1 MALTA
6 KKVYAILKRQIS
18 DMEAKLNSPVR
29 YRGTVATADLLPL
42 NPDIGDMYN
51 IESKSVYGETGMN
64 VAWNGVVWDT
74 MGAPIDMSLYLT
86 KEEAETVIQ
95 RLVTEYFEKNPVKPG
110 ATTEQAQQIEQN
122 KTDIASLKE
131 ETNSL
136 KEDIGE
142 IIEVDNPYNIFD
154 ETTAKSQYIIPTGAV
169 TESASYICGDV
180 NVATGDILKF
190 YAAEQSVVT
199 DIFARWVC
207 AYNAN
212 GDAVENLG
220 SYKAVYSLTI
230 PDGIKRVSLTFSA
243 NYKNKIFVTKN
254 TDKPQKYE
262 PYHAPTKSAIDK
274 TARFEIA
281 KLKQNLVE
289 PETHCALIRDTLR
302 QTVGIPQSWYLASAV
317 TPQNR
322 IIELRNG
329 SQVFANQIKLELENA
344 TAKRTG
350 NGYRF
355 TIYDESFKVLDS
367 FIGAGYGDPISITT
381 ENLPDSCTMLVIGD
395 STVDHDKVTGKML
408 SYFAEKGKTLN
419 LLGTLGEKNNPLNK
433 NEGRA
438 GWSTEEYL
446 ENGTYD
452 NVVNPFYNPSTK
464 TFDFSYYMNNQGYN
478 SPDYVVVQLGIN
490 DLYLITEPDYNAIW
504 SALKTIIDS
513 IRDFDDAIKII
524 INLPT
529 TPNSDQNKH
538 SVFEPLYRNR
548 VITYNSIVIKNIQ
561 NLYSSNNVRVSYCH
575 LILDPDTEIRD
586 NVHPTDA
593 GYEKMGM
600 EVINQINNWHNG
612 Q

>member
-1 MALTA
+1 MSYQ
-6 KKVYAILKRQIS
+6 KQNFVDGQV
-18 DMEAKLNSPVR
+18 LNSAQLNHIEDGIV
-29 YRGTVATADLLPL
+29 DL
-42 NPDIGDMYN
+42 
-51 IESKSVYGETGMN
+51 ESAVNENK
-64 VAWNGVVWDT
+64 GVVDKI
-74 MGAPIDMSLYLT
+74 IDPTLSLSGKAADAKAT
-86 KEEAETVIQ
+86 GDAVGEVKENV
-95 RLVTEYFEKNPVKPG
+95 
-110 ATTEQAQQIEQN
+110 
-122 KTDIASLKE
+122 
-131 ETNSL
+131 
-136 KEDIGE
+136 GE

-154 ETTAKSQYIIPTGAV
+154 ETTAKSQYILPTGGV
-169 TESASYICGDV
+169 TESASYICVDV
-180 NVATGDILKF
+180 NVAVGDILNF
-190 YAAEQSVVT
+190 YAAEQKVVS
-199 DIFARWVC
+199 DITARWVC
-207 AYNAN
+207 AYNAS

-220 SYKAVYSLTI
+220 SYKAVHSLTI
-230 PDGIKRVSLTFSA
+230 PAEIKRVSLSFPST
-243 NYKNKIFVTKN
+243 YKNRIFVTKN

-262 PYHAPTKSAIDK
+262 PYYAPIKSAIDK
-274 TARFEIA
+274 ISRSEIA
-281 KLKQNLVE
+281 KIKE
-289 PETHCALIRDTLR
+289 YASKPETHCALIRDTLR
-302 QTVGIPQSWYLASAV
+302 QTVGISQSWYLVSAV

-329 SQVFANQIKLELENA
+329 SQVIANQIKLELENT

-350 NGYRF
+350 NGHRF
-355 TIYDESFKVLDS
+355 TIYDEDFKVLDS
-367 FIGAGYGDPISITT
+367 YIGGGYGDPIAITT
-381 ENLPDSCTMLVIGD
+381 ENLPNSCTLLDIGD
-395 STVDHDKVTGKML
+395 STVGHDKMTGKML

-419 LLGTLGEKNNPLNK
+419 LLGTLGDKNNPLNK

-438 GWSTEEYL
+438 GWSTKRYL
-446 ENGTYD
+446 EDGTYD

-464 TFDFSYYMNNQGYN
+464 TFDFLYYMNKQGYN

-490 DLYLITEPDYNAIW
+490 DLYLTIEPDYNAIW
-504 SALKTIIDS
+504 NALKTIIDS
-513 IRDFDDAIKII
+513 IRNFDNAIKII

-529 TPNSDQNKH
+529 TPNSNQNKH

>member
-1 MALTA
+1 MS
-6 KKVYAILKRQIS
+6 AILR
-18 DMEAKLNSPVR
+18 VR
-29 YRGTVATADLLPL
+29 DNKGVVH
-42 NPDIGDMYN
+42 DIPAIVGPKGDP
-51 IESKSVYGETGMN
+51 GETYDDSE
-64 VAWNGVVWDT
+64 VRAS
-74 MGAPIDMSLYLT
+74 ID
-86 KEEAETVIQ
+86 E
-95 RLVTEYFEKNPVKPG
+95 
-110 ATTEQAQQIEQN
+110 
-122 KTDIASLKE
+122 
-131 ETNSL
+131 L

-142 IIEVDNPYNIFD
+142 IIEVDNPDNVFD

-180 NVATGDILKF
+180 NVAAGDILNF
-190 YAAEQSVVT
+190 YAAEGKVVS
-199 DIFARWVC
+199 DIFARWIC
-207 AYNAN
+207 AYGSN
-212 GDAVENLG
+212 GLAVESLG
-220 SYKAVYSLTI
+220 SYKSVYSFTI
-230 PDGIKRVSLTFSA
+230 PSGITRVSLTFPSS
-243 NYKNKIFVTKN
+243 YKNKIFVTKN

-274 TARFEIA
+274 TSRFEIA
-281 KLKQNLVE
+281 KLKQNVVE

-302 QTVGIPQSWYLASAV
+302 QTVGMPQSWYLASAV

-322 IIELRNG
+322 IIELRNY
-329 SQVFANQIKLELENA
+329 SQVFANQTKFELENT
-344 TAKRTG
+344 TAKRTA
-350 NGYRF
+350 NGHRF
-355 TIYDESFKVLDS
+355 TIYDENLKILDS
-367 FIGAGYGDPISITT
+367 YIGAGYGEPIAITA

-395 STVDHDKVTGKML
+395 STVAHNKMTGKML

-438 GWSTEEYL
+438 GWSTQKYL

-452 NVVNPFYNPSTK
+452 DVVNPFYNPSTK

-490 DLYLITEPDYNAIW
+490 DLYLTIEPDYNAIW
-504 SALKTIIDS
+504 NALKTIIDS
-513 IRDFDDAIKII
+513 IRDFDNAIKII

-529 TPNSDQNKH
+529 TPNSNQNTH

-548 VITYNSIVIKNIQ
+548 VITYNSIAIKNIQ
-561 NLYSSNNVRVSYCH
+561 NQYGSNKVRVSYCH

-586 NVHPTDA
+586 NVHPTDG